1 MTDLKKKVAVL
12 AEDYYENLEAW
23 YPILRLR
30 EAGVI
35 VDVIGRDDG
44 CIECGSKE
52 GYPLKVDFKAKD
64 IDPADYDGV
73 IVPGGYA
80 PDKLRRCENVLKLV
94 RYQAENNGLVAAI
107 CHAGWVLASAD
118 VIKDVELTS
127 TPAIRD
133 DLVNAGAH
141 WVNEEVVVDGNIIT
155 SRAPADLPAF
165 MKAILEFLRNQ

>member
-1 MTDLKKKVAVL
+1 MTTLKKKIAVL
-12 AEDYYENLEAW
+12 AEDYYETLEAW

-30 EAGVI
+30 EEGVI
-35 VDVIGRDDG
+35 VDVIGRDEG
-44 CIECGSKE
+44 CTECGSKE
-52 GYPLKVDFKAKD
+52 GYPLKVDYKAKD
-64 IDPADYDGV
+64 INPADYDGV
-73 IVPGGYA
+73 VVPGGYA

-94 RYQAENNGLVAAI
+94 RYLAKNKGLVAAI

-141 WVNEEVVVDGNIIT
+141 WINEEVVVDDNIIT
-155 SRAPADLPAF
+155 SRAPGDLPVF
-165 MKAILEFLRNQ
+165 MKEILVYLRNQ

>member
-1 MTDLKKKVAVL
+1 MTTLKKKIAVL
-12 AEDYYENLEAW
+12 AEDYYETLEAW

-30 EAGVI
+30 EEGVI
-35 VDVIGRDDG
+35 VDVIGRDEG
-44 CIECGSKE
+44 CTDCGSKE
-52 GYPLKVDFKAKD
+52 GYPLKVDYKAKD
-64 IDPADYDGV
+64 INPADYDGV
-73 IVPGGYA
+73 VVPGGYA

-94 RYQAENNGLVAAI
+94 RYLAKNKGLVAAI

-141 WVNEEVVVDGNIIT
+141 WINEEVVVDDNIIT
-155 SRAPADLPAF
+155 SRAPGDLPVF
-165 MKAILEFLRNQ
+165 MKEILVYLRNQ